1 MDASRQCGWRLALKR
16 ALDVTVA
23 SVGLLLA
30 SPLMLAAAVCIL
42 LSMGRPVVFRQQR
55 PGRNKVPFILLKFR
69 TMRNEPDKSGRQ
81 LPDAERLTLVG
92 RILRA
97 SSLDELLQLWNVLR
111 GDLSLVGPRPLLM
124 QYLDRYTPEQMRRH
138 EVLPGITGWAQ
149 VNGRNALS
157 WPEKFTLDMW
167 YVDHWSLALDLR
179 ILAKTL
185 WQVITRRGIS
195 QHGHATMPEF
205 APDEALDL
213 KRSR

>member
-42 LSMGRPVVFRQQR
+42 LSMGRPVIFRQQR

-69 TMRNEPDKSGRQ
+69 TMRNERDTSGRQ
-81 LPDAERLTLVG
+81 LPDGERLTLVG

-97 SSLDELLQLWNVLR
+97 SSLDELPQLWNVLR

-157 WPEKFTLDMW
+157 WPEKFRLDMW

-179 ILAKTL
+179 TLAKTL

-205 APDEALDL
+205 EADEALDL